1 MTKCWEKYVKDKNM
15 KCQKNR
21 KNYDEN
27 QEEIKKMNDF
37 TVFTIIYFL

>member
-1 MTKCWEKYVKDKNM
+1 M